1 MALAAYLI
9 DQRANLVLAKQVGNL
24 SRREDV
30 VNVLHEGLVLDLRV
44 IEKEG
49 GGLVLA
55 TAELVQ
61 LFEVLSELSDAVVLR
76 DLDGETLLI
85 CNIGCKP
92 CQALAA

>member
-30 VNVLHEGLVLDLRV
+30 VNVLYEGLVLDLRF

-85 CNIGCKP
+85 CNIGCEP
-92 CQALAA
+92 RQALAA